1 MAEIGNIFQQ
11 TNPYEKFVQQLVQIE
26 SLPKLRLQAQQS
38 ENNERKSAL
47 GAVSSSI
54 SKFITNITELAEPEN
69 KSFQPLS
76 TASSDESVVKIN
88 SASGIDGPSN
98 YNITVNRIASND
110 IALSE
115 VMTGDGFDLAAQGAG
130 SVSITIGDKTETI
143 TVDTQKDDG
152 TGTMVDMS
160 NREILDSFATEI
172 SNLFGDEARA
182 SVFTLNDTE
191 VQFSMQS
198 LQTGFDN
205 RIQISGGTGV
215 LAQITGG
222 FTHLTPQNEL
232 DANFTIDGVTFERSE
247 NTVDDAIDGLSFTLQ
262 KASAEEVKMSMER
275 NLEKA
280 RENIDSF
287 ISSFNGMNKT
297 IRDRTFL
304 DAENDRR
311 GALQD
316 MRSIRNLTMNLRQTA
331 LLPMEN
337 AAPGELA
344 RLSEIGIGF
353 KNDGTMHIE
362 DSDLLEEML
371 TERPDELSK
380 LFTDEQSTV
389 AKMKEMA
396 ESYTKSEGIIAS
408 LETSLDQKLSRID
421 RRIEAQD
428 RYLEKY
434 EEQQRAKFNELQLI
448 IDRGTAQFNQV
459 ASVRNSLRY

>member
-1 MAEIGNIFQQ
+1 MSTIGNIFRQS
-11 TNPYEKFVQQLVQIE
+11 NPYEKFVQQLVQIE
-26 SLPKLRLQAQQS
+26 SLPKLRLQAEQS
-38 ENNERKSAL
+38 EHNERKSAL

-54 SKFITNITELAEPEN
+54 STFINNITELAEPEN
-69 KSFQPLS
+69 KSFQPL
-76 TASSDESVVKIN
+76 TATSSDESAVRIN
-88 SASGIDGPSN
+88 SVSGIDGPSN
-98 YNITVNRIASND
+98 YNITVNRIANND

-115 VMTGDGFDLAAQGAG
+115 VMAGEGFELAAQGAG

-152 TGTMVDMS
+152 TGTMIDKS
-160 NREILDSFATEI
+160 NREVLDSFATEI

-182 SVFTLNDTE
+182 SVFNLNNTE
-191 VQFSMQS
+191 VQFSLQS
-198 LQTGFDN
+198 LETGFDN
-205 RIQISGGTGV
+205 RIQISGATGV
-215 LAQITGG
+215 LSQITGG
-222 FTHLTPQNEL
+222 FSHLTPQNEL
-232 DANFTIDGVTFERSE
+232 DANFTIDGVTFERSG
-247 NTVDDAIDGLSFTLQ
+247 NTVDDAIGGLSFTLQ
-262 KASAEEVKMSMER
+262 KASGEEVKMSMER
-275 NLEKA
+275 DLEKA

-287 ISSFNGMNKT
+287 ISSFNGLNKT

-304 DAENDRR
+304 DSENDRR
-311 GALQD
+311 GALQN

-337 AAPGELA
+337 AGPGELA
-344 RLSEIGIGF
+344 RLSEIGIAF

-362 DSDLLEEML
+362 DSELLEEML

-380 LFTDEQSTV
+380 LFSDEQSTV

-408 LETSLDQKLSRID
+408 LEESLDQKLSRID

-434 EEQQRAKFNELQLI
+434 EEQQRTKFNQLQMI
-448 IDRGTAQFNQV
+448 IDRGTAQYNQV
-459 ASVRNSLRY
+459 VNVRNSLGY